1 MLAIRNL
8 NKSFGSLHVLKDI
21 NLDLNKGEVMA
32 IIGPSGTGKS
42 TLLRCINHLEAPQS
56 GTITIKDFHTDY
68 GKIKKGEIRELRKHS
83 SMVFQNY
90 NLFKNKTTIQ
100 NVMEPLVV
108 VQKMNKDEAEK
119 IAEELLRKVGM
130 LDKRDQYPSRL
141 SGGQQQ
147 RVGIARA
154 MSVSPD
160 IILFDE
166 PTSALDPELVGEVL
180 TVIKD
185 LSDQHCTM
193 ILVTHEMKFAE
204 GAADQVVFMADGS
217 IVEQGPPEQVL
228 RDPKMER
235 TRQFLK
241 MAERQ

>member
-1 MLAIRNL
+1 M
-8 NKSFGSLHVLKDI
+8 
-21 NLDLNKGEVMA
+21 
-32 IIGPSGTGKS
+32 
-42 TLLRCINHLEAPQS
+42 
-56 GTITIKDFHTDY
+56 
-68 GKIKKGEIRELRKHS
+68 
-83 SMVFQNY
+83 
-90 NLFKNKTTIQ
+90 
-100 NVMEPLVV
+100 V

>member
-1 MLAIRNL
+1 MNILEIKDVTYNYSNSRE
-8 NKSFGSLHVLKDI
+8 KVLSSVNQKFE
-21 NLDLNKGEVMA
+21 LGQFYA
-32 IIGPSGTGKS
+32 IIGKSGAGKS
-42 TLLRCINHLEAPQS
+42 TLLSLLAGLDKPQ
-56 GTITIKDFHTDY
+56 K
-68 GKIKKGEIRELRKHS
+68 GKILFKNEDIEKTGYTNHRKNNIS
-83 SMVFQNY
+83 LVFQNY

>member
-42 TLLRCINHLEAPQS
+42 TLLRCINYLEAPQS

-141 SGGQQQ
+141 SGGQQ
-147 RVGIARA
+147 
-154 MSVSPD
+154 
-160 IILFDE
+160 
-166 PTSALDPELVGEVL
+166 
-180 TVIKD
+180 
-185 LSDQHCTM
+185 
-193 ILVTHEMKFAE
+193 
-204 GAADQVVFMADGS
+204 
-217 IVEQGPPEQVL
+217 
-228 RDPKMER
+228 
-235 TRQFLK
+235 
-241 MAERQ
+241 